1 MGYFSAVA
9 PGTRTLARGIFSTPS
24 YPEKTGTP
32 CVLEPITIFR
42 EIDLK
47 PKSKDAGSFKICVSA
62 LRSDTSISL
71 IPNFVLS
78 YEGVISSYPNDLKKL
93 TDWLYLAGIS
103 DQSVDIANSQL
114 TERILYMY
122 CKVIVPSPPW
132 IDSFDET
139 TNNIRLIRPAS
150 KLAVGRLARKI
161 YKNNKK
167 KTSKFDASMCTICLD
182 GFEKGE
188 IVVTLPCGHEFDD
201 GCIVKWFLK
210 DHVCPLYRFEL
221 PC

>member
-1 MGYFSAVA
+1 MEAEIS
-9 PGTRTLARGIFSTPS
+9 
-24 YPEKTGTP
+24 
-32 CVLEPITIFR
+32 FR
-42 EIDLK
+42 SEIDLK
-47 PKSKDAGSFKICVSA
+47 PKSKDAGSVKIRVSA

-78 YEGVISSYPNDLKKL
+78 YNDYEGVISSYPNDLKQL
-93 TDWLYLAGIS
+93 NDWLYLAGLS
-103 DQSVDIANSQL
+103 DQYVDIANSQL
-114 TERILYMY
+114 TERICKSIIMVDSPVCATLVYMY
-122 CKVIVPSPPW
+122 CKVIVPPPPR

-139 TNNIRLIRPAS
+139 TNNIRLIRPAN

-167 KTSKFDASMCTICLD
+167 KKTSNSDDSMCTICLE
-182 GFEKGE
+182 GLEKGE

-210 DHVCPLYRFEL
+210 DHVCPLCRFEL